1 MEKSFERIFTEDKYP
16 ERKFAVST
24 FSTRK
29 RSRFLG
35 NSIISGIGI
44 SFYKAHL
51 SKIFP
56 KRFLEER
63 ISIYG
68 VEFVFAQFVLAI
80 TWSRTKKLSK
90 E

>member
-1 MEKSFERIFTEDKYP
+1 MIKSFESIFSEDKYP
-16 ERKFAVST
+16 ERNFAIST
-24 FSTRK
+24 FSTRN

-35 NSIISGIGI
+35 NSITSGIGI
-44 SFYKAHL
+44 GFHKTHL
-51 SKIFP
+51 SKG
-56 KRFLEER
+56 FLKEI